1 MAGVIGKT
9 HVVKSLGTGY
19 RADAIREAR
28 IVAAEFEQQR
38 QEIEAHGIQP
48 TNPTAPERPKFTPTP
63 PALPA
68 DKTLRQAFEL
78 FRTDPAKQ
86 RTRKTDLHYLNLI
99 ELTVGLWG
107 ENRTIRSIDR
117 EASRELL
124 DVLLWL
130 PANAEKKFPK
140 LSPLAA
146 SRMAKEK
153 GLAGR
158 LAASEYHGVNSLV
171 AIDYVWAG
179 SGPLKPIVGDQRFD
193 YVIAS
198 HVIEHVPNPIGWFR
212 GIAEVVRPGGVFNLA
227 IPDQRFTFDIACP
240 PSSLGELIEAD
251 LLSYSRPSPRQIF
264 DSCYYGKAV
273 DPGEPWRRDVDLAST
288 PSFSGEIASQLAY
301 DQAVRSL
308 SGDYYD
314 SHCWAFTPRAFLLL
328 LRGLCDLRLFDFM
341 IKDFHPTTEDEFE
354 FFLSLEK
361 PRPEVSREVLR
372 LNQLDRISA
381 LLLAFDEGNR
391 RLRLLAS

>member
-1 MAGVIGKT
+1 MDGTAGLMDVNMRPRRDLLLT
-9 HVVKSLGTGY
+9 LG
-19 RADAIREAR
+19 ADVDGDGLELGAANNP
-28 IVAAEFEQQR
+28 IVR
-38 QEIEAHGIQP
+38 S
-48 TNPTAPERPKFTPTP
+48 PKCRY
-63 PALPA
+63 A
-68 DKTLRQAFEL
+68 DYADTETLRQRF
-78 FRTDPAKQ
+78 
-86 RTRKTDLHYLNLI
+86 
-99 ELTVGLWG
+99 
-107 ENRTIRSIDR
+107 
-117 EASRELL
+117 
-124 DVLLWL
+124 
-130 PANAEKKFPK
+130 
-140 LSPLAA
+140 
-146 SRMAKEK
+146 
-153 GLAGR
+153 
-158 LAASEYHGVNSLV
+158 AASEYHGVNSLV